1 MTMIKTTPTML
12 SLALVA
18 LSAPAAA
25 QPAPLPA
32 PPAPAPVTEPPAEPG
47 PAPAAA
53 PAPAPGPAPAPMID
67 AEDPTA
73 DGDDAALDDDAAAP
87 APSADPRPTGMT
99 IGLGFGYQLPTQLDA
114 PNVVSARLRL
124 SARFTVEPTLELSRF
139 SSTDEFDGIEATT
152 ESGTYAFGAR
162 LRTAVAS
169 RGRNDLILVGAASL
183 VRLETD
189 PDGDANSSS
198 VTTLSLDWGLA
209 IDTWL
214 APWLAVSATA
224 INPLLSVSDQTT
236 ESEFGDQ
243 SDSQTAFGAIWD
255 PRLVFMAH
263 LFW

>member
-18 LSAPAAA
+18 LAVPAAA

-32 PPAPAPVTEPPAEPG
+32 PPAPAPVTEPPAEPV
-47 PAPAAA
+47 PAPAAGPA
-53 PAPAPGPAPAPMID
+53 PAPAPGPAPAPVPMID

-73 DGDDAALDDDAAAP
+73 DGDAAAAAP